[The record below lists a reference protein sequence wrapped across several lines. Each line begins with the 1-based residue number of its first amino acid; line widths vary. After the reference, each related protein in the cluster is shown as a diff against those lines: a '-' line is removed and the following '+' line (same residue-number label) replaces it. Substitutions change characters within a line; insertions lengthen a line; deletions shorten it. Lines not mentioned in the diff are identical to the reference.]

1 MKSQHF
7 LVFSLLLFLAA
18 CAQPGQEAE
27 SADSAEEAAS
37 GIFNSDVHQ
46 AFMDNLASLCGQ
58 SFEGAETYT
67 IPDRENWQGKRLV
80 MEVIRC
86 EADEVHIGLAVDEN
100 RSRTW
105 MFMAEDGHLRF
116 RHDHRHEDG
125 TAEEVSL
132 YGGYATDAGNAF
144 VQYFPADAF
153 TCELID
159 YACNNEWVVML
170 SDDMKTFSYVLKL
183 DGVKRFQAD
192 FDLTQARK

>member
-1 MKSQHF
+1 MKLQHF
-7 LVFSLLLFLAA
+7 LVFLLLLFLAA
-18 CAQPGQEAE
+18 CAQPGQEAG
-27 SADSAEEAAS
+27 SADSAEESAS
-37 GIFNSDVHQ
+37 TIFTSSVHQ
-46 AFMDNLASLCGQ
+46 AFMENLATLCGQ

-86 EADEVHIGLAVDEN
+86 DAEEVHIGLAVDEN

-105 MFMAEDGHLRF
+105 MFMAEDGRLRF

-125 TAEEVSL
+125 TPEEVSL

-170 SDDMKTFSYVLKL
+170 SEDREMFSYILKL
-183 DGVKRFQAD
+183 DGVKRFRAD
-192 FDLTQARK
+192 FDLKQPR